1 MRSPIVTPEGVALS
15 LEPAGLGSR
24 LIATLIDTAIQAGI
38 LIAASI
44 LIAGVAAAGVG
55 GDVVLVISLLMAFF
69 VLFGYFPLFEGL
81 WDGRTPGK
89 RAQHLR
95 VIQKSGQ
102 PARLTHVLVRNLVRL
117 IDFLPV
123 WYSIGAITMVIT
135 KNQRL
140 GDLAA
145 GTIVVKEV
153 PAPAA
158 QTLSL
163 AHGTSTSAPSGLD
176 ISGLSDEEYGL
187 VRSFLNRRS
196 ELDSA
201 ARQQLAHQ
209 LADGL
214 RKKVPGGTSLG
225 DEDFLTAIA
234 DAFRRVA
241 TGTGQ
246 L

>member
-1 MRSPIVTPEGVALS
+1 MNSPIVTPEGVELS

-24 LIATLIDTAIQAGI
+24 LIAALIDTAIQFAI

-44 LIAGVAAAGVG
+44 IIAGVAAAGVG
-55 GDVVLVISLLMAFF
+55 GDALLVGSVLLVFF

-89 RAQHLR
+89 RAQRLR

-102 PARLTHVLVRNLVRL
+102 PARLAHVLVRNLVRL

-123 WYSIGAITMVIT
+123 WYSIGAITMIVT

-153 PAPAA
+153 PAPVPTAV
-158 QTLSL
+158 QTRW
-163 AHGTSTSAPSGLD
+163 GTESTSGGGLD
-176 ISGLSDEEYGL
+176 ISGVTDAEYGL
-187 VRSFLNRRS
+187 VRSFLTRRN
-196 ELDSA
+196 ELEGA
-201 ARQQLAHQ
+201 ARSQLAHQ
-209 LADGL
+209 LATAL
-214 RKKVPGGTSLG
+214 HSKVPGGAALS
-225 DEDFLTAIA
+225 DEDFLAAVA
-234 DAFRRVA
+234 DAFRALTLGR
-241 TGTGQ
+241 
-246 L
+246 